1 VLGKPRKA
9 LPEATAVLV
18 WQRVLWVKDVHEVM
32 RKRDGRNKNMGL
44 GNLGDLSNLDLGR
57 LQQYLPNLNFPASKD
72 EVISEVQNN
81 DAPQEVVDQIKN
93 SSTDTFNNADE
104 VLQTVR
110 GNK

>member
-1 VLGKPRKA
+1 
-9 LPEATAVLV
+9 
-18 WQRVLWVKDVHEVM
+18 
-32 RKRDGRNKNMGL
+32 MGL
-44 GNLGDLSNLDLGR
+44 GNLGDLGNLDLDQ
-57 LQQYLPNLNFPASKD
+57 LQQYLPNMNFPASKD

-81 DAPQEVVDQIKN
+81 DAPQDMVDQLKN

>member
-1 VLGKPRKA
+1 MVGRK
-9 LPEATAVLV
+9 VF
-18 WQRVLWVKDVHEVM
+18 EVC
-32 RKRDGRNKNMGL
+32 RKRDRRNRNMGL
-44 GNLGDLSNLDLGR
+44 GNLGDLSNLDLGQ
-57 LQQYLPNLNFPASKD
+57 LQQYMPNMGFPASKD

-110 GNK
+110 GGN

>member
-1 VLGKPRKA
+1 MVGRK
-9 LPEATAVLV
+9 VF
-18 WQRVLWVKDVHEVM
+18 EVC
-32 RKRDGRNKNMGL
+32 RQRDGRNRNMGL
-44 GNLGDLSNLDLGR
+44 GNLGDLSNLDLGQ
-57 LQQYLPNLNFPASKD
+57 LQQYLPNMDFPASKD

-110 GNK
+110 GGN

>member
-1 VLGKPRKA
+1 MGRKDFGD
-9 LPEATAVLV
+9 LQKRV
-18 WQRVLWVKDVHEVM
+18 WEDRQ
-32 RKRDGRNKNMGL
+32 NMGL
-44 GNLGDLSNLDLGR
+44 GNLGDLGNLDLGQ
-57 LQQYLPNLNFPASKD
+57 LQQYLPNMNFPASKD

-81 DAPQEVVDQIKN
+81 QAPQEVIDQLKN